1 VRRSSTTTGRCRGV
15 PFRLRYCPR
24 REMLPGAECGLG
36 TWYWYLFV
44 AGDYEGEF
52 GTKREAMAYL
62 EEEAVEHGEHG

>member
-1 VRRSSTTTGRCRGV
+1 
-15 PFRLRYCPR
+15 
-24 REMLPGAECGLG
+24 MLPGAECGLG